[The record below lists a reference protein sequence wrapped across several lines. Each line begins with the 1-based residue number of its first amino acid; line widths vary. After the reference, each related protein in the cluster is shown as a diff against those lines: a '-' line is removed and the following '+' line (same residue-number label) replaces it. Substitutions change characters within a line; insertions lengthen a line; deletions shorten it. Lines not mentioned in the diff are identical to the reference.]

1 MLANL
6 TVWQQA
12 VLLWGALLITVPLA
26 TLIDNN
32 NKITATVAR
41 VLFLIYIFIILP
53 ALLLGILLLTAQ
65 DWIG

>member
-53 ALLLGILLLTAQ
+53 ALLLGILLPTAQ